1 MLRGPDV
8 VARVNLRFSVYLP
21 RPLSLYSERAY
32 LGNSFSLDPADAVAS
47 PRYVSFATAVSS
59 SWHPLGCRRARLTRS
74 HALSSLSRRSRREA
88 LSVAKSVPGPPIS
101 RSIARLV
108 RATAVFRFAVH
119 LRLLLRS
126 AGREGY
132 PLPNI
137 ISRSPPWGDAPLV
150 DHLEFSQIYTQR
162 SARDRLLSTSTHT
175 RLRIRGRSADRI
187 AKADVEGG
195 GRGVEGGREERV

>member
-1 MLRGPDV
+1 MASSRLSASQAHS
-8 VARVNLRFSVYLP
+8 VARVVIVVAALP
-21 RPLSLYSERAY
+21 
-32 LGNSFSLDPADAVAS
+32 
-47 PRYVSFATAVSS
+47 
-59 SWHPLGCRRARLTRS
+59 TRS
-74 HALSSLSRRSRREA
+74 AARCE
-88 LSVAKSVPGPPIS
+88 VVPGPPIS

-108 RATAVFRFAVH
+108 RATAVFCFAVH

-137 ISRSPPWGDAPLV
+137 ISRSPWGDAPLV

-195 GRGVEGGREERV
+195 GRGRGSRAEGKSVCSVHDMFHPPPEPSEMRMISTFFRGEIAVRSRRLLHTRLTELRSFRDDQG